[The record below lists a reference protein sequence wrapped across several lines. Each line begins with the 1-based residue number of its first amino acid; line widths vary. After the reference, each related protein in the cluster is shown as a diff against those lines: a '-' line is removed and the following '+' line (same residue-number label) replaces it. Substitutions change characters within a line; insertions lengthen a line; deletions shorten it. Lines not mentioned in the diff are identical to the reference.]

1 MCDTSNWT
9 KKYLITRINQDI
21 ILLSLCKSISEVA
34 VLDVAQILKPLATA
48 SDD

>member
-34 VLDVAQILKPLATA
+34 VLDVAQILKPLAKA

>member
-1 MCDTSNWT
+1 MCDTSNGT

-21 ILLSLCKSISEVA
+21 ILLSLCKSISEVV
-34 VLDVAQILKPLATA
+34 VLDVAQILKPLAKA